1 MASDGSLNFDTRI
14 DESGF
19 NKGIKNISKGAKGLA
34 TTIKGL
40 GAAVAGFVALATVKT
55 MIQVGNQAIELAS
68 DMKEVQNVVDTAFGS
83 MAYKAEEFADNAIEG
98 FGMSRLAAKQTAS
111 TYMAMGKSMGLSMES
126 ASDMAIETAKLT
138 GDVASFYNISQ
149 DLAAVKLKG
158 IWTGETEAL
167 KDLGVVMTEAN
178 LQQFALN
185 KGITKS
191 IASMTQAEKVALRYE
206 YVMTTLAD
214 AQGDFARTS
223 DSWAN
228 QTRVLSELWKEL
240 LSIVGGGLIRVLA
253 PVVGVI
259 NTIMQALINLAN
271 VFAKTMG
278 QLFGWN
284 KEVKV
289 SAGTSVQ
296 AAEGQE
302 ELAGATKAAG
312 DAASGALASFDQL
325 DVLQNDT
332 GAGAGGGGAAQQ
344 VEIVDGPPIEDN
356 SGVIDKVS
364 KKIQQLQPYVDRL
377 RDAWDRLKDAFEDF
391 WNSPGV
397 QACVQ
402 LFKDMAEAITLV
414 AAQSVLGTLTGGLK
428 TLSAELDFW
437 RGILDAAVKLM
448 NGDFKGAME
457 SAGGSIKSLG
467 DVITGQKN
475 ILDALPEWMM
485 NAANG
490 VVGHYSTFLNAMS
503 LLVSIDWAGIWENAK
518 NNAIEKLTTLR
529 DNLNLLWI
537 SIRDTAKTKWNE
549 LKTNIVTTW
558 DSIQTSMQTK
568 WEAFKN
574 GMSGLLTSMKTNS
587 QNILNQITTF
597 LKGTFSKNWET
608 AWDGVALKLK
618 SVCNGIVATIES
630 AVNLIIDAINWC
642 INQINRI
649 HVDVPE
655 WVTELTGMTG
665 FGFNIPN
672 LSKVAIPRLATGA
685 VIPPNSEF
693 LAMLGDQRSGNNIE
707 APESL
712 IRQIVREESGG
723 GDIIINAKGTMG
735 QLIRMLKLEI
745 EREDNRKGAT
755 FTPGGAY

>member
-111 TYMAMGKSMGLSMES
+111 TYMAMGKSMGLSMEA

-185 KGITKS
+185 NGITKS

-228 QTRVLSELWKEL
+228 QTRVLSERWKEL
-240 LSIVGGGLIRVLA
+240 LSIVGGGLIRVLT

-325 DVLQNDT
+325 DVLQQDT
-332 GAGAGGGGAAQQ
+332 GSSAAGAAGGGGGTQM
-344 VEIVDGPPIEDN
+344 ELVDTEPLKTDG
-356 SGVIDKVS
+356 GVIDE
-364 KKIQQLQPYVDRL
+364 IRERIERLQPYVDCL
-377 RDAWDRLKDAFEDF
+377 REAWEELRISFEEF
-391 WNSPGV
+391 INSTGV

-402 LFKDMAEAITLV
+402 LFEDMADSIALV
-414 AAQSVLGTLTGGLK
+414 TAESVLGSLTGTLE
-428 TLSAELDFW
+428 TLSAEFDFW
-437 RGILDAAVKLM
+437 KDVLDTVVKLL
-448 NGDFKGAME
+448 NGDFSGAME
-457 SAGGSIKSLG
+457 SAKGLFGDLG
-467 DVITGQKN
+467 DVISGQKS
-475 ILDALPEWMM
+475 ILDSLPDWML

-490 VVGHYSTFLNAMS
+490 MLEHYNNFLNAMS
-503 LLVSIDWAGIWENAK
+503 LLVNTDWLEIWENVK
-518 NNAIEKLTTLR
+518 NRAMEKLTTLK
-529 DNLNLLWI
+529 DNVILLW
-537 SIRDTAKTKWNE
+537 DG

-558 DSIQTSMQTK
+558 DSMQTTMQTK
-568 WEAFKN
+568 WETFKS
-574 GMSGLLTSMKTNS
+574 GMSGLLTSMETNS
-587 QNILNQITTF
+587 QEILNQITTF
-597 LKGTFSKNWET
+597 LKGTFSKNWEA
-608 AWDGVALKLK
+608 AWNGVKDIFK
-618 SVCNGIVATIES
+618 GVWNTIVSIVEG

-649 HVDVPE
+649 HVDVPD

-672 LSKVAIPRLATGA
+672 LSKVTIPRLATGA

-712 IRQIVREESGG
+712 IRRIVREESGG

-745 EREDNRKGAT
+745 EKEGNRRGGT

>member
-40 GAAVAGFVALATVKT
+40 GAAVTGFVALATVKT

-83 MAYKAEEFADNAIEG
+83 MAYKAEEFADVAIDQ

-111 TYMAMGKSMGLSMES
+111 TYMAMGKSMGLSMEA

-185 KGITKS
+185 NGITKS

-214 AQGDFARTS
+214 AQGDFAKTS

-228 QTRVLSELWKEL
+228 QTRVLSERWKEL
-240 LSIVGGGLIRVLA
+240 LSIIGGGLIRVLT
-253 PVVGVI
+253 PVITVI
-259 NTIMQALINLAN
+259 NTILQALINLAN
-271 VFAKTMG
+271 TFAQTLG

-289 SAGTSVQ
+289 SATTATN

-302 ELAGATKAAG
+302 ELAGATTAAG
-312 DAASGALASFDQL
+312 EAASGALASFDQL
-325 DVLQNDT
+325 DVLQQDT
-332 GAGAGGGGAAQQ
+332 GSSAAGAAGGGGAAQQ

-364 KKIQQLQPYVDRL
+364 NKIQQLQPYVDRL
-377 RDAWDRLKDAFEDF
+377 REAWDRLKGAFEDF

-397 QACVQ
+397 QDIAG
-402 LFKDMAEAITLV
+402 LFGAIFEELSTRLTAALLV
-414 AAQSVLGTLTGGLK
+414 ALAGALDIVSGALNVLSGMLTWVVGLI
-428 TLSAELDFW
+428 T
-437 RGILDAAVKLM
+437 
-448 NGDFKGAME
+448 GDFKKASGGFDKMVEGMGLILQGFGQWIE
-457 SAGGSIKSLG
+457 SVLILLLGVDAVEALKAWLTQALEWFTQTELYTTGVQKILQGLRKFIKG
-467 DVITGQKN
+467 VFT
-475 ILDALPEWMM
+475 
-485 NAANG
+485 ANWKLAWEG
-490 VVGHYSTFLNAMS
+490 VKDIFKGVWNTI
-503 LLVSIDWAGIWENAK
+503 VSIVEG
-518 NNAIEKLTTLR
+518 
-529 DNLNLLWI
+529 
-537 SIRDTAKTKWNE
+537 
-549 LKTNIVTTW
+549 
-558 DSIQTSMQTK
+558 
-568 WEAFKN
+568 
-574 GMSGLLTSMKTNS
+574 
-587 QNILNQITTF
+587 
-597 LKGTFSKNWET
+597 
-608 AWDGVALKLK
+608 
-618 SVCNGIVATIES
+618 

-642 INQINRI
+642 IDQINRI
-649 HVDVPE
+649 HIDVPD

-672 LSKVAIPRLATGA
+672 LSKVTIPRLATGA

-745 EREDNRKGAT
+745 EKEGNRRGGT

>member
-83 MAYKAEEFADNAIEG
+83 MAYKAEEFADVAIDQ
-98 FGMSRLAAKQTAS
+98 FGMSRLAAKRTAS
-111 TYMAMGKSMGLSMES
+111 TYMAMGKSMGLSMEA

-185 KGITKS
+185 NGITKS

-228 QTRVLSELWKEL
+228 QTRVLSERWKEL

-312 DAASGALASFDQL
+312 DAASGALSSFDQL
-325 DVLQNDT
+325 DVLQQDT
-332 GAGAGGGGAAQQ
+332 GSSAAGAAGGGGGTQM
-344 VEIVDGPPIEDN
+344 ELVDTEPLKTDG
-356 SGVIDKVS
+356 GVIDKVS

-377 RDAWDRLKDAFEDF
+377 RDAWDRLKGAFEDF

-397 QACVQ
+397 QAIAG
-402 LFKDMAEAITLV
+402 LFGAIFEELSTRLTAALLV
-414 AAQSVLGTLTGGLK
+414 ALAGALDIVSGALTWLSGMLTWVVGLI
-428 TLSAELDFW
+428 T
-437 RGILDAAVKLM
+437 
-448 NGDFKGAME
+448 GDFAMASE
-457 SAGGSIKSLG
+457 GFDTMVEG
-467 DVITGQKN
+467 
-475 ILDALPEWMM
+475 
-485 NAANG
+485 
-490 VVGHYSTFLNAMS
+490 MS
-503 LLVSIDWAGIWENAK
+503 LILQGLGQW
-518 NNAIEKLTTLR
+518 IEAVLILLLGVDAVEAMKAWLAQALNWFTNTKLYTTGVQK
-529 DNLNLLWI
+529 I
-537 SIRDTAKTKWNE
+537 F
-549 LKTNIVTTW
+549 
-558 DSIQTSMQTK
+558 Q
-568 WEAFKN
+568 
-574 GMSGLLTSMKTNS
+574 GLLTF
-587 QNILNQITTF
+587 I
-597 LKGTFSKNWET
+597 KGIFTANWKL
-608 AWDGVALKLK
+608 AWEGVKDIFK
-618 SVCNGIVATIES
+618 GVWNTIVSIVES
-630 AVNLIIDAINWC
+630 AINLIISAINWC
-642 INQINRI
+642 INQINKI
-649 HVDVPE
+649 HVNVPD
-655 WVTELTGMTG
+655 WVTELTGMTS

-735 QLIRMLKLEI
+735 QLIRLLKLEI

>member
-1 MASDGSLNFDTRI
+1 MATDGSLRFDTRI

-19 NKGIKNISKGAKGLA
+19 KRGIRKITDSAKGITA
-34 TTIKGL
+34 TLKGL
-40 GAAVAGFVALATVKT
+40 GTAMTGFLAVSAIKT
-55 MIQVGNQAIELAS
+55 MIGFANQAIELAS
-68 DMKEVQNVVDTAFGS
+68 DMQEVQNVVDTAFGS
-83 MAYKAEEFADNAIEG
+83 MAYKAEAFADNAIEG

-111 TYMAMGKSMGLSMES
+111 TYMAMGKSMGLSMEA

-191 IASMTQAEKVALRYE
+191 ISSMSQAEKVALRYE
-206 YVMTTLAD
+206 YVMDNLAD

-228 QTRVLSELWKEL
+228 QTRVLSERWKEL
-240 LSIVGGGLIRVLA
+240 LSIVGGGLIRVLT

-296 AAEGQE
+296 AAEGQQ
-302 ELAGATKAAG
+302 ELAGATEAAG
-312 DAASGALASFDQL
+312 EAASGALASFDQL
-325 DVLQNDT
+325 DVLQKDT
-332 GAGAGGGGAAQQ
+332 GASAGGGGGTAQQ
-344 VEIVDGPPIEDN
+344 VEVVDGPPIEDN

-364 KKIQQLQPYVDRL
+364 KKIQQLQPYVERL
-377 RDAWDRLKDAFEDF
+377 REAWDRLKGAFEDF
-391 WNSPGV
+391 WSSPGV
-397 QACVQ
+397 QAIVG
-402 LFKDMAEAITLV
+402 LLGAIFEELSTRLTAAFLV
-414 AAQSVLGTLTGGLK
+414 SWA
-428 TLSAELDFW
+428 
-437 RGILDAAVKLM
+437 GILDVVSGALTWLSGMLSLVVGLITGDFAMASEGFDTMVEGMKLILQGFGQWIKSVLIMQLGVNAVEAMQKWLTAALNWFTNTKLYTTGVQKIFQGVLDFIKGIFTANWKLAWKGVK
-448 NGDFKGAME
+448 DVFKGAWN
-457 SAGGSIKSLG
+457 SI
-467 DVITGQKN
+467 
-475 ILDALPEWMM
+475 
-485 NAANG
+485 
-490 VVGHYSTFLNAMS
+490 
-503 LLVSIDWAGIWENAK
+503 VSI
-518 NNAIEKLTTLR
+518 
-529 DNLNLLWI
+529 
-537 SIRDTAKTKWNE
+537 
-549 LKTNIVTTW
+549 V
-558 DSIQTSMQTK
+558 
-568 WEAFKN
+568 
-574 GMSGLLTSMKTNS
+574 
-587 QNILNQITTF
+587 
-597 LKGTFSKNWET
+597 
-608 AWDGVALKLK
+608 
-618 SVCNGIVATIES
+618 ES
-630 AVNLIIDAINWC
+630 AVNLIISAINWC
-642 INQINRI
+642 INQINKI
-649 HVDVPE
+649 HINVPD
-655 WVTELTGMTG
+655 WVTELTGMSG
-665 FGFNIPN
+665 FGFNIPK

-745 EREDNRKGAT
+745 DREGNRKGAT

>member
-83 MAYKAEEFADNAIEG
+83 MAYKAEEFADVAIDQ
-98 FGMSRLAAKQTAS
+98 FGMSKLAAKQTAS
-111 TYMAMGKSMGLSMES
+111 TYMAMGKSMSLSMEA

-185 KGITKS
+185 NGITKS

-228 QTRVLSELWKEL
+228 QTRVLSERWKEL

-377 RDAWDRLKDAFEDF
+377 RDAWDRLKGAFEDF

-397 QACVQ
+397 QAIAG
-402 LFKDMAEAITLV
+402 LFGAIFEELSTRLTAALLV
-414 AAQSVLGTLTGGLK
+414 ALAGALDIVSGALTWLSGMLTWVVGLI
-428 TLSAELDFW
+428 T
-437 RGILDAAVKLM
+437 
-448 NGDFKGAME
+448 GDFAMASE
-457 SAGGSIKSLG
+457 GFDTMVEG
-467 DVITGQKN
+467 
-475 ILDALPEWMM
+475 
-485 NAANG
+485 
-490 VVGHYSTFLNAMS
+490 MS
-503 LLVSIDWAGIWENAK
+503 LILQGFGQW
-518 NNAIEKLTTLR
+518 IEAVLIMLLGVDAVEAMKAWLAQALNWFTNTKLYTTGVQK
-529 DNLNLLWI
+529 I
-537 SIRDTAKTKWNE
+537 F
-549 LKTNIVTTW
+549 
-558 DSIQTSMQTK
+558 Q
-568 WEAFKN
+568 
-574 GMSGLLTSMKTNS
+574 GLLTF
-587 QNILNQITTF
+587 I
-597 LKGTFSKNWET
+597 KGIFTANWKL
-608 AWDGVALKLK
+608 AWEGVKDIFK
-618 SVCNGIVATIES
+618 GVWNTIVSIVES
-630 AVNLIIDAINWC
+630 AINLIISAINWC
-642 INQINRI
+642 INQINKI
-649 HVDVPE
+649 HVNVPD
-655 WVTELTGMTG
+655 WVTELTGMTS

-745 EREDNRKGAT
+745 DREDNRKGAT

>member
-83 MAYKAEEFADNAIEG
+83 MAYKAEEFADVAIDQ
-98 FGMSRLAAKQTAS
+98 FGMSRLAAKQPAS
-111 TYMAMGKSMGLSMES
+111 TYMAMGKSMGLSMEA

-167 KDLGVVMTEAN
+167 KEIGVVMTEAN

-185 KGITKS
+185 NGITKS

-228 QTRVLSELWKEL
+228 QTRVLSERWKEL
-240 LSIVGGGLIRVLA
+240 LSIVGGGLIRVLT

-344 VEIVDGPPIEDN
+344 VEIVDGPPIEDT

-364 KKIQQLQPYVDRL
+364 KRIQQLQPYVARL
-377 RDAWDRLKDAFEDF
+377 REAWARLKGAFEDF

-397 QACVQ
+397 QAIAG
-402 LFKDMAEAITLV
+402 LFGAIFEELSPRLTAALLV
-414 AAQSVLGTLTGGLK
+414 ALAGALDIVSGALTWLSGMLTWVVGLI
-428 TLSAELDFW
+428 T
-437 RGILDAAVKLM
+437 
-448 NGDFKGAME
+448 GDFEMAAEGFDLAVEGMGLILQGLGQWIEAVLILLLGVDAVEAMK
-457 SAGGSIKSLG
+457 AWLAQALNWFTNTKLYT
-467 DVITGQKN
+467 TGVQK
-475 ILDALPEWMM
+475 I
-485 NAANG
+485 
-490 VVGHYSTFLNAMS
+490 F
-503 LLVSIDWAGIWENAK
+503 
-518 NNAIEKLTTLR
+518 
-529 DNLNLLWI
+529 
-537 SIRDTAKTKWNE
+537 
-549 LKTNIVTTW
+549 
-558 DSIQTSMQTK
+558 Q
-568 WEAFKN
+568 
-574 GMSGLLTSMKTNS
+574 GLLTFIKGIFTANWKLAWEGVK
-587 QNILNQITTF
+587 NIF
-597 LKGTFSKNWET
+597 KGVWNT
-608 AWDGVALKLK
+608 
-618 SVCNGIVATIES
+618 IVSIVES
-630 AVNLIIDAINWC
+630 AINLIISAINWC
-642 INQINRI
+642 INQINKI
-649 HVDVPE
+649 HVNVPD
-655 WVTELTGMTG
+655 WVTELTGMTS

-745 EREDNRKGAT
+745 DREDNRKGAT

>member
-1 MASDGSLNFDTRI
+1 MATDGSLRFDTRI

-19 NKGIKNISKGAKGLA
+19 NRGIRKITDSAKGITA
-34 TTIKGL
+34 TLKGL
-40 GAAVAGFVALATVKT
+40 GAAMNGFLAVSAIKT
-55 MIQVGNQAIELAS
+55 MIGFANQAIELSS
-68 DMKEVQNVVDTAFGS
+68 DMQEVQNVVDTAFGS

-111 TYMAMGKSMGLSMES
+111 TYMAMGKSMGLSMEA

-185 KGITKS
+185 NGITKS

-228 QTRVLSELWKEL
+228 QTRVLSERWKEL
-240 LSIVGGGLIRVLA
+240 LSIVGGGLIRVLT
-253 PVVGVI
+253 PVITVI
-259 NTIMQALINLAN
+259 NTILQALINLAN
-271 VFAKTMG
+271 TFAQTLG

-312 DAASGALASFDQL
+312 EAASGALASFDQL
-325 DVLQNDT
+325 DVLQKDT

-377 RDAWDRLKDAFEDF
+377 RDAWDRLKGAFEDF

-397 QACVQ
+397 QAIAG
-402 LFKDMAEAITLV
+402 LFGAIFEELSTRLTAALLV
-414 AAQSVLGTLTGGLK
+414 ALAGALDIVSGALNVLSGFLTMVVGLI
-428 TLSAELDFW
+428 T
-437 RGILDAAVKLM
+437 
-448 NGDFKGAME
+448 GDFEMAAEGFDLAVEGMGLILQGLGQWIEAVLILLLGVDAVEAMKKWLTEALEWFTKTKLYTTGVQTIFQGLLNFIKG
-457 SAGGSIKSLG
+457 IF
-467 DVITGQKN
+467 T
-475 ILDALPEWMM
+475 
-485 NAANG
+485 ANWKLAWEG
-490 VVGHYSTFLNAMS
+490 VKDIFKGVWNTI
-503 LLVSIDWAGIWENAK
+503 VSIVEG
-518 NNAIEKLTTLR
+518 AI
-529 DNLNLLWI
+529 
-537 SIRDTAKTKWNE
+537 
-549 LKTNIVTTW
+549 
-558 DSIQTSMQTK
+558 
-568 WEAFKN
+568 
-574 GMSGLLTSMKTNS
+574 
-587 QNILNQITTF
+587 
-597 LKGTFSKNWET
+597 
-608 AWDGVALKLK
+608 
-618 SVCNGIVATIES
+618 
-630 AVNLIIDAINWC
+630 NLIISAINWC

-649 HVDVPE
+649 HVDVPD
-655 WVTELTGMTG
+655 WVTELTGMTS

-693 LAMLGDQRSGNNIE
+693 LAMLGDQRSGNNLE

-745 EREDNRKGAT
+745 DREDNRKGAT

>member
-1 MASDGSLNFDTRI
+1 MATDGSLRFDTRI

-19 NKGIKNISKGAKGLA
+19 NRGIRKITDSAKGITA
-34 TTIKGL
+34 TLKGL
-40 GAAVAGFVALATVKT
+40 GAAMTGFLAVAAIKT
-55 MIQVGNQAIELAS
+55 MVGFANQAIELSS
-68 DMKEVQNVVDTAFGS
+68 DMQEVQNVVDTAFGS

-111 TYMAMGKSMGLSMES
+111 TYMAMGKSMGLSMEA

-228 QTRVLSELWKEL
+228 QTRVLSERWKEL
-240 LSIVGGGLIRVLA
+240 LSIVGGGLIRVLT

-325 DVLQNDT
+325 DVLQQDT
-332 GAGAGGGGAAQQ
+332 GSSAAGAAGGGGGTQM
-344 VEIVDGPPIEDN
+344 ELVDTEPLKTDG
-356 SGVIDKVS
+356 GVIDKVS

-377 RDAWDRLKDAFEDF
+377 RDAWDRLKGAFEDF

-397 QACVQ
+397 QAIAG
-402 LFKDMAEAITLV
+402 LFGAIFEELSTRLTAALLV
-414 AAQSVLGTLTGGLK
+414 ALAGALDIVSGALNVLSGFLTMVVGLI
-428 TLSAELDFW
+428 T
-437 RGILDAAVKLM
+437 
-448 NGDFKGAME
+448 GDFAMASE
-457 SAGGSIKSLG
+457 GFDTMVDG
-467 DVITGQKN
+467 
-475 ILDALPEWMM
+475 
-485 NAANG
+485 
-490 VVGHYSTFLNAMS
+490 MS
-503 LLVSIDWAGIWENAK
+503 LILQGFGQWIEAVLIMLLGVNAVEAMK
-518 NNAIEKLTTLR
+518 AWLAQALNWFTNTKLYTTGVQK
-529 DNLNLLWI
+529 I
-537 SIRDTAKTKWNE
+537 F
-549 LKTNIVTTW
+549 
-558 DSIQTSMQTK
+558 Q
-568 WEAFKN
+568 
-574 GMSGLLTSMKTNS
+574 GLLTF
-587 QNILNQITTF
+587 I
-597 LKGTFSKNWET
+597 KGIFTANWKL
-608 AWDGVALKLK
+608 AWKGVKDIFK
-618 SVCNGIVATIES
+618 GVWNTIVSIVES
-630 AVNLIIDAINWC
+630 AINLIISAINWC
-642 INQINRI
+642 INQINKI
-649 HVDVPE
+649 HVNVPD

-672 LSKVAIPRLATGA
+672 LNKVAIPRLATGA

-745 EREDNRKGAT
+745 DREDNRKGAT

>member
-83 MAYKAEEFADNAIEG
+83 MAYKAEEFADVAIDQ

-111 TYMAMGKSMGLSMES
+111 TYMAMGKSMGLSMEA

-185 KGITKS
+185 NGITKS

-228 QTRVLSELWKEL
+228 QTRVLSERWKEL

-377 RDAWDRLKDAFEDF
+377 REAWERLKGAFEDF

-397 QACVQ
+397 QAIAG
-402 LFKDMAEAITLV
+402 LFGAIFEELSTRLTAALLV
-414 AAQSVLGTLTGGLK
+414 ALAGALDIVSGALTWLSGMLTWVVGLI
-428 TLSAELDFW
+428 T
-437 RGILDAAVKLM
+437 
-448 NGDFKGAME
+448 GDFAMASE
-457 SAGGSIKSLG
+457 GFDTMVEG
-467 DVITGQKN
+467 
-475 ILDALPEWMM
+475 
-485 NAANG
+485 
-490 VVGHYSTFLNAMS
+490 MS
-503 LLVSIDWAGIWENAK
+503 LILQGLGQW
-518 NNAIEKLTTLR
+518 IEAVLILLLGVDAVEAMKAWLAQALNWFTNTKLYTTGVQK
-529 DNLNLLWI
+529 I
-537 SIRDTAKTKWNE
+537 F
-549 LKTNIVTTW
+549 
-558 DSIQTSMQTK
+558 Q
-568 WEAFKN
+568 
-574 GMSGLLTSMKTNS
+574 GLLTF
-587 QNILNQITTF
+587 I
-597 LKGTFSKNWET
+597 KGIFTANWKL
-608 AWDGVALKLK
+608 AWEGVKDIFK
-618 SVCNGIVATIES
+618 GVWNTIVSIVES
-630 AVNLIIDAINWC
+630 AINLIISAINWC
-642 INQINRI
+642 INQINKI
-649 HVDVPE
+649 HVNVPD
-655 WVTELTGMTG
+655 WVTELTGMTS

-745 EREDNRKGAT
+745 DREDNRKGAT